1 MNAREGLRRIGLVAG
16 VLGASLGAVV
26 SYGSINDIIQEKV
39 SAATFRSLASSAI
52 VREQLREFKA
62 IKPPPGYEFY
72 EPGTVNVN
80 KGGIKTIHLGDK
92 LEITSI
98 DTQDGAKLIKP
109 VPVGFWSYVLPVIFP
124 VVGFLIPWGV
134 VRTATWVGA
143 GFLSHP
149 K

>member
-1 MNAREGLRRIGLVAG
+1 MNAREGIRRIGLAAG
-16 VLGASLGAVV
+16 VLGASVGAVG
-26 SYGSINDIIQEKV
+26 SYVSINDIIQEKA

-52 VREQLREFKA
+52 VQEQLRESKVM
-62 IKPPPGYEFY
+62 KLPPGYELY
-72 EPGTVNVN
+72 EPETLNVN
-80 KGGIKTIHLGDK
+80 RGGIKTIHLGNK

-98 DTQDGAKLIKP
+98 DTQDGATLSKP

-124 VVGFLIPWGV
+124 VVGFLIPWVV